1 MVAVAPLFEVE
12 IDEPGTSYDLGRG
25 RETRR
30 SRENCNLFAGIEIQ
44 RASGI
49 GPDSYHNCLHAVKLP
64 T

>member
-30 SRENCNLFAGIEIQ
+30 S
-44 RASGI
+44 
-49 GPDSYHNCLHAVKLP
+49 
-64 T
+64 